1 MNVLFKGH
9 IARTRWAGRAAA
21 LVAAACASVLL
32 ISCASS
38 QGKTGTT
45 QVTPTVKGSAVE
57 VILKDYEI
65 QMPESV
71 PAGDVTFNVTN
82 AGSHDHNFE
91 IDLKG
96 NKRRLD
102 NDLKPGDS
110 HTLTVSLTPGTYDV
124 ICPVS
129 FHSTRGMRRKL
140 TVTGPS
146 AFIALAQT
154 PQTPHPADRR

>member
-1 MNVLFKGH
+1 MNRLNRAAVAL
-9 IARTRWAGRAAA
+9 AAA
-21 LVAAACASVLL
+21 LTTVFL

-45 QVTPTVKGSAVE
+45 QVTPTAKGAAVE

-71 PAGDVTFNVTN
+71 PAGDVTFNITN

-91 IDLKG
+91 IDLKSG
-96 NKRRLD
+96 KRRLE

-110 HTLTVSLTPGTYDV
+110 HTLTVNLTPGTYDV
-124 ICPVS
+124 LCPVS

-140 TVTGPS
+140 TVSGS
-146 AFIALAQT
+146 SDALVSTMA
-154 PQTPHPADRR
+154 R

>member
-1 MNVLFKGH
+1 MNSLSKV
-9 IARTRWAGRAAA
+9 ATAVAAA
-21 LVAAACASVLL
+21 LATVLL

-45 QVTPTVKGSAVE
+45 QVTQTAKGPAVE

-65 QMPESV
+65 QMPDSV
-71 PAGDVTFNVTN
+71 PSGDVTFNITN

-102 NDLKPGDS
+102 TVLKPGDS

-124 ICPVS
+124 LCPVGL
-129 FHSTRGMRRKL
+129 HSTMGMRRKL
-140 TVTGPS
+140 TVTGS
-146 AFIALAQT
+146 S
-154 PQTPHPADRR
+154 H